1 MASTTMFPSVLLS
14 CLLYLA
20 HIHLSHSAPVI
31 PPNLLE
37 CALFQILPPE
47 EQREVASH
55 QIGQGRQRRSLLD
68 HAFLDPIRNLT
79 NIDEVVEPFFNLS
92 AAEKD
97 FFRLPTSEFH
107 DRIYNQFEKIQRR
120 VFNESLA
127 GMEAEFSRLNTS
139 DLKAENEVR
148 SFHEKRPGYERREK
162 TYRIPSKD
170 GVRIVRK
177 GLKKYKDSM
186 QNWVEHTFV
195 HKPKSVV
202 FEEKSKLE
210 NATSKGSANASI
222 PLDRLKAF
230 WGFERDFDNLMRKY
244 EKDMTNRVFHHYDRV
259 FDNFLGHRG
268 DFLDVPKS
276 LADIERL
283 MWEDEEEFQRRD
295 KASTAGKKPEK

>member
-1 MASTTMFPSVLLS
+1 
-14 CLLYLA
+14 
-20 HIHLSHSAPVI
+20 
-31 PPNLLE
+31 
-37 CALFQILPPE
+37 
-47 EQREVASH
+47 
-55 QIGQGRQRRSLLD
+55 
-68 HAFLDPIRNLT
+68 
-79 NIDEVVEPFFNLS
+79 
-92 AAEKD
+92 
-97 FFRLPTSEFH
+97 
-107 DRIYNQFEKIQRR
+107 
-120 VFNESLA
+120 
-127 GMEAEFSRLNTS
+127 MEAEFSRLNTS

-276 LADIERL
+276 LADIERTGWSTQNTNSIE
-283 MWEDEEEFQRRD
+283 WESIADTLADFLDEQMDVVFEDNSPDEVAVQIVDLYKLFVVPSH
-295 KASTAGKKPEK
+295 AELLTAVNSMKCLPLPYHGQTS